1 MGESEE
7 RHIGDELRRV
17 RKVCR
22 LIRSCSFAAM
32 VILLAFWAIV
42 IIGSIVEQVF
52 SGVFAAST
60 VVYMAAYAAFTT
72 LILWNLT
79 MLFQEV
85 VKGNPPFSQAQADRL
100 QTIAIASLAYFVLE
114 LLISFGFVYEPDPSL
129 GFGVAVNDGVDVPTI
144 NINFGMLAFSAIMY
158 SLSAIFRYAAL
169 LQQLSDET
177 V

>member
-52 SGVFAAST
+52 FGRVCGEYSSVYGRICSIHYLDSLEFDDALSGGSQGESAVFSSAS
-60 VVYMAAYAAFTT
+60 
-72 LILWNLT
+72 
-79 MLFQEV
+79 
-85 VKGNPPFSQAQADRL
+85 
-100 QTIAIASLAYFVLE
+100 
-114 LLISFGFVYEPDPSL
+114 
-129 GFGVAVNDGVDVPTI
+129 
-144 NINFGMLAFSAIMY
+144 
-158 SLSAIFRYAAL
+158 
-169 LQQLSDET
+169 
-177 V
+177 

>member
-60 VVYMAAYAAFTT
+60 VVYMAAYA
-72 LILWNLT
+72 
-79 MLFQEV
+79 
-85 VKGNPPFSQAQADRL
+85 
-100 QTIAIASLAYFVLE
+100 
-114 LLISFGFVYEPDPSL
+114 
-129 GFGVAVNDGVDVPTI
+129 
-144 NINFGMLAFSAIMY
+144 
-158 SLSAIFRYAAL
+158 
-169 LQQLSDET
+169 
-177 V
+177 